1 MRGTNPIWKECNVTD
16 YPFTSALNWWL
27 GDSNLSFPKLCTHS
41 DVRKNVKRI
50 IRFMMMFYWMM
61 IASMATIPFLFFS
74 CISCLPL
81 RSFVEVKTTDW
92 CFTSRCL
99 TKDTSPTCLPS
110 TSTNSLKYYPIIGQY
125 YDNQNFIL
133 LLPLKNLILF
143 VCLQP
148 DYQISLCDDTDTDRV
163 NEPDDAECRLCHT
176 SCWLELAE
184 SEFSLH
190 PHLLYN
196 GGGGHTSSA
205 G

>member
-1 MRGTNPIWKECNVTD
+1 MRLFQKYAFSLKKWTKNNI
-16 YPFTSALNWWL
+16 F
-27 GDSNLSFPKLCTHS
+27 SFFMLLI
-41 DVRKNVKRI
+41 NVKRI
-50 IRFMMMFYWMM
+50 IRFLMMFYWMM

-81 RSFVEVKTTDW
+81 RSFFEVKTTDW

-190 PHLLYN
+190 PSLPQDDWNHSP
-196 GGGGHTSSA
+196 GISQTT
-205 G
+205 

>member
-1 MRGTNPIWKECNVTD
+1 M
-16 YPFTSALNWWL
+16 
-27 GDSNLSFPKLCTHS
+27 
-41 DVRKNVKRI
+41 KRI
-50 IRFMMMFYWMM
+50 IRFLMMFYWMM

-74 CISCLPL
+74 CIS
-81 RSFVEVKTTDW
+81 
-92 CFTSRCL
+92 
-99 TKDTSPTCLPS
+99 CLPS

-190 PHLLYN
+190 PSLPQDDWNHSP
-196 GGGGHTSSA
+196 GISQTT
-205 G
+205 